1 MLVLKALINGGRTRD
16 VANFLIG
23 FSIDSEPNKT
33 RVIMDLKLTN
43 KELESIGKAMSAL
56 YEILSCQFFLV
67 SQFLR

>member
-1 MLVLKALINGGRTRD
+1 MAGGRTRD

-43 KELESIGKAMSAL
+43 KE
-56 YEILSCQFFLV
+56 
-67 SQFLR
+67 